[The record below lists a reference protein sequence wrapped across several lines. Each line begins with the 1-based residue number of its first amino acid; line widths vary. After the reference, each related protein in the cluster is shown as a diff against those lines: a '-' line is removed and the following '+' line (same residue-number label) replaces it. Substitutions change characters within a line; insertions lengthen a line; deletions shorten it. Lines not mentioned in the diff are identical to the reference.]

1 MKDNKFA
8 SILNKA
14 KDASKKVGAAAL
26 KAGKAAG
33 RVGRKAAGGA
43 AHMTKRLKENIKD
56 YRADLEDEKL
66 ERIEAGEIADKSK
79 KRKGG
84 LSLKLIIVTVA
95 PILVI
100 SVVGLIFIRS
110 SAARSSKYVAK
121 EQIASL
127 AEAVLLIDKPDEASI
142 KALTEGKDLKIMIY
156 GNGEIT
162 VNDGVSPRT
171 VSSLVS
177 EKLKQGVYQT
187 TEKLGGEEHLV
198 CYAAANGGRIAKVS
212 TPLSRV
218 NKTANLAFLT
228 NAILMIVILA
238 VCISPIIPVT
248 RKMGKA
254 LAVTLGQISRIAD
267 GDLSIEVD
275 EQVAARKDELGSV
288 ELSVKKLAD
297 NFGQLIGN
305 IEETSTSLGMI
316 SADFSK
322 DFDTVVDSI
331 GNVNVAMEEIAKG
344 ATSQATE
351 SSNLNGKFVSIGDS
365 IEAAGKSVEVL
376 AQSTTVMKNY
386 NKTAQQTIF
395 DIEKMSRE
403 TTASVQEIK
412 EQTEK
417 TNKSA
422 MQIRTATDMIA
433 DIASQT
439 NLLSLNASIEAAR
452 AGEMGRGFAVVANE
466 IRSLADQSKQSAQDI
481 ADIVKE
487 LIENSNISV
496 EAMEKASEIMQ
507 KQSEGISTSKE
518 VFTKLNDEIDNVV
531 GAVGVISEEVK
542 TLGKD
547 KNEAMSGMGSL
558 AAIAEENAA
567 STWETSAS
575 MNTLNDVVVKGK
587 ANTDEI
593 MNLSKA
599 LKEKTD
605 EIKLSR

>member
-1 MKDNKFA
+1 MKDNKISA
-8 SILNKA
+8 ILSKA
-14 KDASKKVGAAAL
+14 REASKKVGAAAV

-33 RVGRKAAGGA
+33 KASKKAAGDA
-43 AHMTKRLKENIKD
+43 VKMTKRIRENIKD
-56 YRADLEDEKL
+56 YKSDLEDERI
-66 ERIEAGEIADKSK
+66 ERIEAGEIKAKS
-79 KRKGG
+79 RKNLG
-84 LSLKLIIVTVA
+84 LSTKIIILTVV

-100 SVVGLIFIRS
+100 TVVSLLFIHS
-110 SAARSSKYVAK
+110 SAIRCSKYVAK
-121 EQIASL
+121 EQLASV
-127 AEAVLLIDKPDEASI
+127 AEAVLMIDKPDEAAI
-142 KALTEGKDLKIMIY
+142 KAMTSELDLKIMIY
-156 GNGEIT
+156 GNGEVL
-162 VNDGVSPRT
+162 VNDGVSTRS
-171 VSSLVS
+171 VSSLVLG
-177 EKLKQGVYQT
+177 ETKKGAYQT
-187 TEKLGGEEHLV
+187 TEELGGEEHLV
-198 CYAAANGGRIAKVS
+198 CYATSLIGRTVKVS
-212 TPLSRV
+212 TPLSRLQ
-218 NKTANLAFLT
+218 KTANLAFIT
-228 NAILMIVILA
+228 NAILMIFVLA
-238 VCISPIIPVT
+238 ICIIPVIPVT
-248 RKMGKA
+248 RKLARA
-254 LAVTLGQISRIAD
+254 LSITLGQITRISE
-267 GDLSIEVD
+267 GDLAIEVD
-275 EQVAARKDELGSV
+275 EQVAARKDELGTV
-288 ELSVKKLAD
+288 EEAIKKLAD
-297 NFGQLIGN
+297 NFGKLIGN
-305 IEETSTSLGMI
+305 IDETSTSLGMI

-322 DFDTVVDSI
+322 DFDTVVESI

-344 ATSQATE
+344 ASSQASE
-351 SSNLNGKFVSIGDS
+351 SSNLNEKFVSIGES

-376 AQSTTVMKNY
+376 AQSTSVMKNY

-496 EAMEKASEIMQ
+496 EAMEKASEIMS
-507 KQSEGISTSKE
+507 KQSEGIITSKE
-518 VFTKLNDEIDNVV
+518 VFSKLNDEIDNVV

-593 MNLSKA
+593 MNLSKS

-605 EIKLSR
+605 ELKLAK